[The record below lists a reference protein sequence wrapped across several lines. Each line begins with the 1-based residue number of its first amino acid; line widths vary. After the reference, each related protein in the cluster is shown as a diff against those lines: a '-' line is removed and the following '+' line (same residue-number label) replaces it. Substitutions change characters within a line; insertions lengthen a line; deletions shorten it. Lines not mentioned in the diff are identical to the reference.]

1 MVEMFSESPPVTSK
15 ASLAQVSDQSPP
27 TFKESLLAA
36 SKAPSGVGAAYQGGP
51 GTGRRQKPVSADPKL
66 PPTMPL
72 IRAALSP
79 PRPQEVVP
87 QQVLVTQ
94 RPHLINPALI
104 AMQLTLGGPGVSPM
118 ASTVSVGPPKRD
130 GAAAGSLSIEA
141 NISQPA
147 VAKSDSVPS
156 GHVRTESD
164 PSQAASTLPP
174 VSLVSQAAA
183 GLSNTVANVVSNT
196 LSSTLP
202 HPASNADPNA
212 NASVAPKTIPGVL
225 PDVVQKAIPNP
236 VSSAAPNAVPSVVSN
251 AIQKPLPGTLPGV
264 ASTALTG
271 ASPSFGQNSASA
283 VVPSGVPDASSKA
296 ASILHSAASPS
307 ASEDVAPK
315 TNSVSTSQANPPA
328 TTTDPSGLATG
339 LSVPG
344 ATADQLVALIQPNGG
359 LPVPAQASTSG
370 ATPAAAAK
378 PSVTALPNGKD
389 GASAINDATGLK
401 QHAPASSDQTGSQT
415 GSQGTASFGDQS
427 QGGASQQGQ
436 SAAPAQINFAN
447 HTIVALDHA
456 QGAGLAAPPQA
467 APTLAGANGHT
478 AKTPDIAASATLALP
493 QAVPIINTAKL
504 IQSMGQ
510 SEMRV
515 GMRSDDFGNISISTS
530 ATRDS
535 ISAQISLDHGEL
547 ARTLALHLP
556 EMQARLG
563 GNQAMD
569 VRIDTNGLATGQ
581 STGTSPGMSNGPHD
595 GSRGDR
601 QQKGSA
607 SSSQSVSGFAGQGRA
622 IAAAGLPPG
631 EADARL
637 DIRA

>member
-271 ASPSFGQNSASA
+271 ASPSFGQNSASP
-283 VVPSGVPDASSKA
+283 VVPSGIPDASSNA
-296 ASILHSAASPS
+296 ASKG
-307 ASEDVAPK
+307 DVAPQS
-315 TNSVSTSQANPPA
+315 NSVSTSEVDPPTA
-328 TTTDPSGLATG
+328 TPDPSGLATG

-344 ATADQLVALIQPNGG
+344 VTADQLVALIQPNGG
-359 LPVPAQASTSG
+359 LLVPALASTSG
-370 ATPAAAAK
+370 ATPATVAK
-378 PSVTALPNGKD
+378 PSVAAVANGKD

-401 QHAPASSDQTGSQT
+401 QHAPASSDQTGSQI
-415 GSQGTASFGDQS
+415 GSQGTAPSGDQS

-436 SAAPAQINFAN
+436 SAAPAQMNLAN
-447 HTIVALDHA
+447 HTIAALDHA
-456 QGAGLAAPPQA
+456 QSAGLAAPPQT
-467 APTLAGANGHT
+467 APALAGANGHS
-478 AKTPDIAASATLALP
+478 AKTPDVAASATLALP
-493 QAVPIINTAKL
+493 QTVPVVNTAKL

-530 ATRDS
+530 ATRDL
-535 ISAQISLDHGEL
+535 ISAQISLEHGEL
-547 ARTLALHLP
+547 ARTLAVHLP
-556 EMQARLG
+556 EMQARFG

-569 VRIDTNGLATGQ
+569 VRIDMNGQATGQ
-581 STGTSPGMSNGPHD
+581 SAGTSPGMSNGSHD

-607 SSSQSVSGFAGQGRA
+607 SSSQSAGGFAGPGSA
-622 IAAAGLPPG
+622 IAAAGLPSG
-631 EADARL
+631 ETDARL